1 MRRQALQD
9 GPRRV
14 VLARDEVQRAG
25 VALAIAL
32 DERVDLGVSGLERRR
47 GPRRDGHAATVY
59 FYNCP
64 LDEQTQKGG
73 LAQTSRQGQ
82 ETRRE
87 RAHRRRRPPRLTVF
101 PGGTPPGI
109 PRRDPRG
116 GSHCHSSSTRRASA
130 ASPRFLAA
138 AAPA

>member
-82 ETRRE
+82 EARRE
-87 RAHRRRRPPRLTVF
+87 RAHGRRRPPRLTVF
-101 PGGTPPGI
+101 PGGTPSRHSPQV
-109 PRRDPRG
+109 PRG
-116 GSHCHSSSTRRASA
+116 GSHSHSPWIRRAPA
-130 ASPRFLAA
+130 A
-138 AAPA
+138 

>member
-1 MRRQALQD
+1 MLGAKELLGALDGQLLDVVDECDALVVASTRVALRVLDVEMRRQALQD

-59 FYNCP
+59 F
-64 LDEQTQKGG
+64 
-73 LAQTSRQGQ
+73 
-82 ETRRE
+82 
-87 RAHRRRRPPRLTVF
+87 
-101 PGGTPPGI
+101 
-109 PRRDPRG
+109 
-116 GSHCHSSSTRRASA
+116 
-130 ASPRFLAA
+130 
-138 AAPA
+138 